1 MKKIRNTKNRIT
13 IVSVIVAAMLL
24 SACSEEQQDVAAP
37 VVESIEAVT
46 ESQPDAGE
54 QQTAQP
60 NAQQDTSAQSTAQDA
75 GTADS
80 TGVITEEQAYNAVI
94 NYNKAIGS
102 GIDGEINSEGYTE
115 YWDVT
120 KEDGKIVVLY
130 RSYTAAQIRY
140 YIDPVSGETYVTEL
154 VPGII
159 DEEQKN
165 GETFNAWDYLTAP
178 EQSTGGKAEA
188 AGTSS
193 APAEYETA
201 DGFMG
206 SFLQA
211 SDRDKI
217 DTTNDYGVFYRVVY
231 KATLEGDELT
241 AYGSMDY
248 RNFKDQ
254 DPITIS
260 SDVTHVFK
268 VDDNTVYMKGG
279 EEGTDTVSK
288 EEFAGYLDS
297 RKDSGMY
304 FEVEISGG
312 VVKTA
317 QIYAQ

>member
-1 MKKIRNTKNRIT
+1 MKKYSNTKNRLT
-13 IVSVIVAAMLL
+13 IVPALLISAMLL
-24 SACSEEQQDVAAP
+24 SACGEEQQDVAAP

-54 QQTAQP
+54 QQTAQ
-60 NAQQDTSAQSTAQDA
+60 QDTPAQSTTQD
-75 GTADS
+75 GNTADS

-102 GIDGEINSEGYTE
+102 GIDEEINSEGYTE
-115 YWDVT
+115 YWDVST
-120 KEDGKIVVLY
+120 NEEGMIVVLY

-165 GETFNAWDYLTAP
+165 GETFNARDYLTAP
-178 EQSTGGKAEA
+178 EQS
-188 AGTSS
+188 AGTKTESNSDSS
-193 APAEYETA
+193 APVEYETA

-211 SDRDKI
+211 ADRDKI

-241 AYGSMDY
+241 ACGSMDY
-248 RNFKDQ
+248 RNSKDQ
-254 DPITIS
+254 DPVTIS
-260 SDVTHVFK
+260 SDVTHIFK
-268 VDDNTVYMKGG
+268 VDDSTVYLKGG
-279 EEGTDTVSK
+279 EGSTETVSK